1 MGAPIGNQNALGNE
15 GGAPTKYKE
24 EYAEQAYKLCL
35 LGATDAK
42 LADFF
47 EVDLS
52 TISNWKNQHIE
63 FLESLKRGKYAADA
77 EIADALYNRAKG
89 MTIIEQQA
97 IKLTTKAQGV
107 DKDGNP
113 TRAFGQTERIEIVE
127 LSREIPPDTTSI
139 IFWLKNRQPK
149 EWRDKVEIETHDTTF
164 ATPEERLKRLQ
175 LLQEKMK
182 EVINNENL

>member
-1 MGAPIGNQNALGNE
+1 MGAAIGNKNALGNE
-15 GGAPTKYKE
+15 GGAPTKYKQ

-47 EVDLS
+47 DVEIS
-52 TISNWKNQHIE
+52 TISNWKNAHIE
-63 FLESLKRGKYAADA
+63 FLEALKRGKYAADA
-77 EIADALYNRAKG
+77 EIADSLYNRAKG

-107 DKDGNP
+107 DKEGNP
-113 TRAFGQTERIEIVE
+113 TRAFGQTERVEIVD
-127 LSREIPPDTTSI
+127 LMRQIPPDPTSV

-149 EWRDKVEIETHDTTF
+149 EWRDKTEQEHSGSVNTVIITK
-164 ATPEERLKRLQ
+164 EEAKQIASDLDDSL
-175 LLQEKMK
+175 
-182 EVINNENL
+182 